1 MTDTFSPEILK
12 EQYHLTNNEAHELS
26 DLLKF
31 FENKNFTYSKQ
42 LSDFIVKNNLA
53 DRFPNLTGVGLFKKG
68 SDEWNLK
75 GAISPSV
82 YHIVCSCL
90 NLQGKDSGSTIHKFT
105 SYKST
110 KNNSYPNQS
119 LFESLERF
127 FVDKKSYDDEKYSIE
142 DLVELYGENPSE
154 MTSSEMELFL
164 ET

>member
-1 MTDTFSPEILK
+1 MTDALSPEILK

-31 FENKNFTYSKQ
+31 FKDKNFTHSAQ

-75 GAISPSV
+75 GTISPSV
-82 YHIVCSCL
+82 YRIICSYL

-105 SYKST
+105 NYESM

-119 LFESLERF
+119 LF
-127 FVDKKSYDDEKYSIE
+127 KSDDEKYSIE
-142 DLVELYGENPSE
+142 DLVELYGGDPSE

-164 ET
+164 ETQEPDFD